1 MSSVDTVIRAERL
14 SKQYVLGR
22 RVDRGRTLR
31 DAIVSTVAGAASR
44 LPGRASQ
51 ERPDDELL
59 WALSDVSFDIERG
72 DIVGVIGRNGAG
84 KTTLLKI
91 LSRVTEPTSGRAR
104 IRGRVGSLLEV
115 GTGFHGELTG
125 RENVYL
131 YASILGMR
139 RAEIDRRFDEIV
151 SFAEISRFL
160 DTPVK
165 RYSSGMTVRLAFAV
179 AAHLEPEILLV
190 DEVLAVGDA
199 GFQRKCIGK
208 MSEVAG
214 EGRTVLFVSHNM
226 AIMQSLCRRGIFL
239 EHGSVHTDGSIHE
252 AVTTYLRAVEGAAT
266 IDLEQRTDR
275 RGWHDVV
282 LSTLEISGA
291 DGTTVLATGRPARF
305 AFRTTP
311 RNAEAAGRLSC
322 SFTILNNLGQPV
334 ATLASDDR
342 APNDVESAGDDH
354 SFVCDIDALPLGP
367 GRYRVDVKI
376 HGRAYLQDAVEGA
389 GVFDVEQGILEGRP
403 IPGGRAGDVA
413 VAHRW
418 TVPSLD

>member
-1 MSSVDTVIRAERL
+1 VVGKVEAARSIVRRDGHDRRA
-14 SKQYVLGR
+14 
-22 RVDRGRTLR
+22 DRH
-31 DAIVSTVAGAASR
+31 
-44 LPGRASQ
+44 
-51 ERPDDELL
+51 L
-59 WALSDVSFDIERG
+59 WALRDVSFDVAQG
-72 DIVGVIGRNGAG
+72 DVVGVIGRNGAG

-104 IRGRVGSLLEV
+104 LRGRVGSLLEI

-125 RENVYL
+125 RENIYL
-131 YASILGMR
+131 YGSILGMR

-208 MSEVAG
+208 MASVAD

-226 AIMQSLCRRGIFL
+226 ALMQSLCRRGIFL
-239 EHGSVHTDGSIHE
+239 EHGGVHTDATIGDAVKSYLE
-252 AVTTYLRAVEGAAT
+252 AVDRAGTVA
-266 IDLEQRTDR
+266 LEDRTDR

-282 LSTLEISGA
+282 LCEVQISGS
-291 DGTTVLATGRPARF
+291 DGATLLSAGGPARF
-305 AFRTTP
+305 VFRVKGEDG
-311 RNAEAAGRLSC
+311 AERRRLSC
-322 SFTILNNLGQPV
+322 SFTIVNSFGQPV
-334 ATLASDDR
+334 ATLSSDER
-342 APNDVESAGDDH
+342 GPEDVEHADVADA
-354 SFVCDIDALPLGP
+354 FTCDVDALPLVP
-367 GRYRVDVKI
+367 GRYRVDVAI
-376 HGRAYLQDAVEGA
+376 RGRAYLQDAVEGA
-389 GVFDVEQGILEGRP
+389 ATFDVEQGTLAGRP
-403 IPGGRAGDVA
+403 VTGGRPGDVA

-418 TVPSLD
+418 VVPSLD

>member
-1 MSSVDTVIRAERL
+1 M
-14 SKQYVLGR
+14 
-22 RVDRGRTLR
+22 
-31 DAIVSTVAGAASR
+31 AG
-44 LPGRASQ
+44 
-51 ERPDDELL
+51 
-59 WALSDVSFDIERG
+59 
-72 DIVGVIGRNGAG
+72 
-84 KTTLLKI
+84 
-91 LSRVTEPTSGRAR
+91 
-104 IRGRVGSLLEV
+104 VGSLLEV

-131 YASILGMR
+131 NGAILGMR

-151 SFAEISRFL
+151 AFAEVARFL

-165 RYSSGMTVRLAFAV
+165 RYSIGMTVRLAFAV

-239 EHGSVHTDGSIHE
+239 EHGSVHTDGSIVE
-252 AVTTYLRAVEGAAT
+252 AVTTYLRASRGGNDRPGAA
-266 IDLEQRTDR
+266 
-275 RGWHDVV
+275 H
-282 LSTLEISGA
+282 
-291 DGTTVLATGRPARF
+291 RPARL
-305 AFRTTP
+305 ARGRALDP
-311 RNAEAAGRLSC
+311 GDKRRRRHHDARDRSPGPVCIPDDGREADAAGRLSC

-354 SFVCDIDALPLGP
+354 SFVCDIDASRSFPDATASTSRSTAAP
-367 GRYRVDVKI
+367 TSRTRSRVLECSTSSKG
-376 HGRAYLQDAVEGA
+376 HSRAADSGW
-389 GVFDVEQGILEGRP
+389 P
-403 IPGGRAGDVA
+403 PGGRRGPASMDRA
-413 VAHRW
+413 VPRLTTVQVLAPPPAHPVEPGTFPRSRW
-418 TVPSLD
+418 SSLATRRRTPSAKRLALRWRRPAPRTR